1 MTDLLSIMFILGIVV
16 IFSIAGFLMKN
27 TVLIIVSGL
36 GWSLASIYMFQLSAM
51 GDPDFGVF
59 TNGFGYLCVLMA
71 MACFFFS
78 WWSHRKKTIEVIND
92 KTGQGFYTDND
103 PDYKEFE
110 EMYKA
115 RSNRKKIRG
124 R

>member
-16 IFSIAGFLMKN
+16 IFSIAGFVLKN
-27 TVLIIVSGL
+27 TILIIVSGL
-36 GWSLASIYMFQLSAM
+36 GWSLSSLYMFSMANS
-51 GDPDFGVF
+51 GDSDYGAF
-59 TNGFGYLCVLMA
+59 TNGFAYLCVLMA
-71 MACFFFS
+71 LACFFFS
-78 WWSHRKKTIEVIND
+78 WWSHRGKTIKMADD

-115 RSNRKKIRG
+115 RANRKKMRG

>member
-1 MTDLLSIMFILGIVV
+1 MTNLLAIFFVIGISLVLM
-16 IFSIAGFLMKN
+16 IFALITKN
-27 TVLIIVSGL
+27 TILIIVAGL
-36 GWSLASIYMFQLSAM
+36 GWIVTSIFLFSLYYS
-51 GDPDFGVF
+51 GDPDYGLQVFGF
-59 TNGFGYLCVLMA
+59 SWMA
-71 MACFFFS
+71 ILLGMTCFFSS
-78 WWSHRKKTIEVIND
+78 WWIHRKKTIELADD

-115 RSNRKKIRG
+115 RSNRKKMRG